1 MSAVA
6 TEVRLI
12 SSTELAERSGATY
25 RQIDYWTRVGYLT
38 PAVASSGSGSYRKFS
53 EADVDRV
60 RAMAAVS
67 GTHLSSLLHTV
78 ATTEPPWAFEFGG
91 VRMTITVEEPMR
103 PIPIEDFGSPEGVVA
118 ACDGLDETGG
128 SGLE

>member
-6 TEVRLI
+6 TEAHLI
-12 SSTELAERSGATY
+12 SSLELAGRSGASY

-38 PAVASSGSGSYRKFS
+38 PAVASSGSGSYRKFNV
-53 EADVDRV
+53 ADVERV
-60 RAMAAVS
+60 RAMAAACR
-67 GTHLSSLLHTV
+67 HLPSLLHTIG
-78 ATTEPPWAFEFGG
+78 TTEPPWVFEYRG
-91 VRMTITVEEPMR
+91 VRMAITVEEPMR